1 MQRRVVMSGLVL
13 SPVLAVIGCGNGN
26 SQDQVK
32 TDVNLIANGLSGVVA
47 ALQALPAGR
56 VPPDVLSRAQ
66 AIIGDI
72 RTNAAAVSQAI
83 AANPDT
89 VQAISSS
96 VSTLSALLTPFFPAA
111 PAVGLAVQAALALLP
126 VVLAAV
132 GKAPA
137 AATAAPKMTP
147 DQARA
152 VLTNAAAK

>member
-1 MQRRVVMSGLVL
+1 MQRRVVLSGLVL
-13 SPVLAVIGCGNGN
+13 SPVLAVIGCGT

-32 TDVNLIANGLSGVVA
+32 TDVSLIANGLSGVVS

-56 VPPDVLSRAQ
+56 IPPDVLSRAQ

-72 RTNAAAVSQAI
+72 RMNAAAISQAI
-83 AANPDT
+83 TANPDT

-96 VSTLSALLTPFFPAA
+96 VSTLSVLLTPFFPAA

-132 GKAPA
+132 GRTPA

-147 DQARA
+147 EQARA
-152 VLTNAAAK
+152 VLTSAAAK